1 MTISEQQ
8 IQTDLLG
15 AGIIR
20 AVALMSLVAMVAIC
34 HIYAEQIQFAYELQD
49 RVVLRTIL
57 YVAAIFSFPL
67 MKFVRHVLVRL
78 NQTSKTDKSAK
89 SRYLFTISISMLVCA
104 SIGLYGLLM
113 YVLGDSFNTLYIFVG
128 LSALAMFLYRPNK
141 DEYLSIV
148 QALEDLSN
156 S

>member
-1 MTISEQQ
+1 MTRSEQE
-8 IQTDLLG
+8 IQADLLG

-20 AVALMSLVAMVAIC
+20 AVALMSLVAIVAVC

-57 YVAAIFSFPL
+57 YVVAIFSFPL

-78 NQTSKTDKSAK
+78 NQTSKAHKSAK
-89 SRYLFTISISMLVCA
+89 SRYLFTIFISMLFCE

-128 LSALAMFLYRPNK
+128 LSALAMFLYQPK
-141 DEYLSIV
+141 KEEYLSIV
-148 QALEDLSN
+148 QALESVDQ
-156 S
+156 